1 MSTSQTLDRGLAV
14 LESIAWATAPP
25 TIDELADEYGVHR
38 SITYRIVRTL
48 EARHLVRRDA
58 SGRCHAGVRL
68 ASLARGVRAPLLT
81 AAVPVL
87 TGLANELGMTS
98 FLVVRDGDDAVTIE
112 SIEPQTSEIHLAYR
126 PGIRHPVVLGAPGL
140 ALLAGGPPIDGERAE
155 VAVARRRGWAV
166 SAGEVIAGLAS
177 VAAPIADGSG
187 SAAGAVAVVHLAAA
201 DVDTDAVGRRVAA
214 AACSIAE
221 MTDRPA
227 DDPETIVDV
236 TSPASSYHR
245 APGEVPPPPAG
256 CPVHHTWSPLDD
268 DYLRDPYSIAARLRD
283 DTPVFYA
290 EELGYLVITRME
302 DIDAVFRNPDV
313 YASANVQDP
322 VFPLS
327 DGATRGARGARLRPD
342 RGDVEPAR
350 ARPRPDPGVHPPGLL
365 AAPAEVA
372 RAVRAPSQPR
382 ADRRDARQRAAG
394 RVHRRPR
401 VPAAR

>member
-14 LESIAWATAPP
+14 LESIAWAAAPP

-87 TGLANELGMTS
+87 TGLANELAMTS

-112 SIEPQTSEIHLAYR
+112 SVEPHTSEVHLAYR

-140 ALLAGGPPIDGERAE
+140 ALLAGGPPIAGEHAE
-155 VAVARRRGWAV
+155 VAVARRRGWAI

-187 SAAGAVAVVHLAAA
+187 GAAGAVAVVHLAAA

-214 AACSIAE
+214 AACTIAE
-221 MTDRPA
+221 MTD
-227 DDPETIVDV
+227 
-236 TSPASSYHR
+236 
-245 APGEVPPPPAG
+245 
-256 CPVHHTWSPLDD
+256 
-268 DYLRDPYSIAARLRD
+268 
-283 DTPVFYA
+283 
-290 EELGYLVITRME
+290 
-302 DIDAVFRNPDV
+302 
-313 YASANVQDP
+313 
-322 VFPLS
+322 
-327 DGATRGARGARLRPD
+327 
-342 RGDVEPAR
+342 
-350 ARPRPDPGVHPPGLL
+350 
-365 AAPAEVA
+365 
-372 RAVRAPSQPR
+372 
-382 ADRRDARQRAAG
+382 DAR
-394 RVHRRPR
+394 
-401 VPAAR
+401 